1 LPAYRHARCSAY
13 VSISDADRS
22 PELDYVA
29 TVHHGIDLVALPLSA
44 AGGEGLVAFGR
55 IHPDKGTAA
64 AIDIARRAGRRLT
77 ICGIVQDAAYFR
89 EQVEPHIDGDRVTY
103 LGSVGPERRAEVLG
117 AAAAL
122 LHPISFNEPF
132 GLSVV
137 EAMACGTPVIAYP
150 RGSMPEIIDVGLTG
164 FLVDDAQAA
173 AAAVAAAVGLDR
185 VAIRRVAE
193 RRFGAARMVDAYL
206 SVYQNVL
213 ANPTPAASPR

>member
-1 LPAYRHARCSAY
+1 
-13 VSISDADRS
+13 
-22 PELDYVA
+22 
-29 TVHHGIDLVALPLSA
+29 
-44 AGGEGLVAFGR
+44 
-55 IHPDKGTAA
+55 
-64 AIDIARRAGRRLT
+64 
-77 ICGIVQDAAYFR
+77 
-89 EQVEPHIDGDRVTY
+89 
-103 LGSVGPERRAEVLG
+103 VLG